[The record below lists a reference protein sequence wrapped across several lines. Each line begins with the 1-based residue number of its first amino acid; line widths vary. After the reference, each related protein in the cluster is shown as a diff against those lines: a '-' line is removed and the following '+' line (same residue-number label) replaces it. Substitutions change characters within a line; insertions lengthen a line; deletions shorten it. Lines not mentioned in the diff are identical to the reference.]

1 MRKDGNGI
9 GSNKVEIQTPIE
21 FMVRAAVPVVTLASK
36 IIVRLSGDVTDRSEA
51 AGLPRTQF
59 GTKSMMAKWLQG
71 NLRAQ
76 WAARTMGNIQAKPLF
91 NGNLELGRVEMET
104 KTVTDSHDAA

>member
-21 FMVRAAVPVVTLASK
+21 FSRKLLACPGPSLEPK
-36 IIVRLSGDVTDRSEA
+36 GN
-51 AGLPRTQF
+51 
-59 GTKSMMAKWLQG
+59 SMMAKWLQG

-76 WAARTMGNIQAKPLF
+76 WAARTMGNVQAKPLF